1 MPIIY
6 QFIHGKQHYRRASLQ
21 CQQKKGHSAA
31 DGNDEVS
38 QTIQFVCSCP
48 YVALGHQRSAR
59 RHEAEPI
66 PHRRQAGRSQQQPG
80 MQDDTTATATATAHG
95 RVRAVRHSGTPRPGP
110 LLRSALSTAGAH
122 REVRWGQPSPTPN
135 PSVGPAPRVSHHTP
149 QIRRRRS
156 HGPTVCRAHIWSAAF
171 ALVLNRTGERS
182 DG

>member
-1 MPIIY
+1 MPTTT
-6 QFIHGKQHYRRASLQ
+6 
-21 CQQKKGHSAA
+21 KKKDHSAA

-135 PSVGPAPRVSHHTP
+135 PSVGPAPRGSHHTP
-149 QIRRRRS
+149 QIGRRRS
-156 HGPTVCRAHIWSAAF
+156 QWTHGFHRAHKSHTFCGFCTANDRA
-171 ALVLNRTGERS
+171 GGRS

>member
-1 MPIIY
+1 MFLP
-6 QFIHGKQHYRRASLQ
+6 A
-21 CQQKKGHSAA
+21 CT
-31 DGNDEVS
+31 D
-38 QTIQFVCSCP
+38 
-48 YVALGHQRSAR
+48 VALGRHQHSAC

-80 MQDDTTATATATAHG
+80 MQDDTTATATAHG